1 MGTATTERGC
11 EREVRRAENSRF
23 QWVAKC
29 IVHDNAS
36 LTNPRGSGFLCG
48 VSGTTNT
55 KDNRR
60 PMKTRDR
67 AWAKFLARKA
77 AGVGLTPNGISLL
90 SILVAAGAMVCFLIA
105 PDMKSPVTIVL
116 AWLGA
121 AAGIQLRLLCNMLDG
136 MVAVECGKKSPLGGL
151 FNEVPDRIA
160 DVLILVGAGY
170 ATSVEPGVVKL
181 FGVLPLGWS
190 CAVAAVWT
198 AYIRSIG
205 AELTGKHFFVGP
217 MAKPH
222 RMAALTTGCFMAL
235 MSSLMQGGNPHL
247 VMEAVLTVI
256 LAGSLFTCWRRLC
269 LVSNELKNI
278 ANEKQT

>member
-1 MGTATTERGC
+1 MNDLMR
-11 EREVRRAENSRF
+11 
-23 QWVAKC
+23 
-29 IVHDNAS
+29 
-36 LTNPRGSGFLCG
+36 G
-48 VSGTTNT
+48 VSDTTN
-55 KDNRR
+55 KKENRR
-60 PMKTRDR
+60 PLKTRDT
-67 AWAKFLARKA
+67 AWAGFLARKA
-77 AGVGLTPNGISLL
+77 AGAGLTPNGISLI
-90 SILVAAGAMVCFLIA
+90 SILFAAGSMTCFLIA
-105 PDMKSPVTIVL
+105 PDMKTPVAIVL

-181 FGVLPLGWS
+181 FNVLPLGWS

-222 RMAALTTGCFMAL
+222 RMAALTAGCLAAL
-235 MSSLMQGGNPHL
+235 VASLTPGGNAHL
-247 VMEAVLTVI
+247 VMEVVLTAVL
-256 LAGSLFTCWRRLC
+256 AGTLLTCWRRLR
-269 LVSNELKNI
+269 LIAIELKHKPHD
-278 ANEKQT
+278 KQT